1 MNARLNKGGK
11 AEFTFP
17 ANYNTA
23 LLVIKGGIFINENEE
38 APADHFVLFENKGE
52 SFEIEAIEEAVVL
65 VMSGEPLNEPIVAH
79 GPFVMNTKREIIQ
92 AFDDFNQGKFGYL
105 KD

>member
-11 AEFTFP
+11 AEFIFP

-23 LLVIKGGIFINENEE
+23 LLVIKGGIFINKNEE
-38 APADHFVLFENKGE
+38 APVDHFVLFENRGE

-79 GPFVMNTKREIIQ
+79 GPFVMNTKR
-92 AFDDFNQGKFGYL
+92 
-105 KD
+105 

>member
-1 MNARLNKGGK
+1 M
-11 AEFTFP
+11 
-17 ANYNTA
+17 
-23 LLVIKGGIFINENEE
+23 NENEE
-38 APADHFVLFENKGE
+38 APVDHFVLFENKGE